1 VILEIA
7 LGIVLGFLLLALLPL
22 ILAGTITIVKWLA
35 IGAIVVAVVAV
46 LYTYPSQIIGTALVI
61 TASILLVALWVVV
74 PRRLAN
80 SNNPLAQ
87 RLIQLHSNFMA
98 LLDNKPPFQGM
109 RWLPARILVVGIAI
123 TATTFLAMSALIT
136 LGVVWNYAP

>member
-1 VILEIA
+1 MILEIA

-61 TASILLVALWVVV
+61 TASVLLVALWVVDFT
-74 PRRLAN
+74 RFNR
-80 SNNPLAQ
+80 
-87 RLIQLHSNFMA
+87 H
-98 LLDNKPPFQGM
+98 LLRSKLKW
-109 RWLPARILVVGIAI
+109 RV
-123 TATTFLAMSALIT
+123 SHE
-136 LGVVWNYAP
+136 